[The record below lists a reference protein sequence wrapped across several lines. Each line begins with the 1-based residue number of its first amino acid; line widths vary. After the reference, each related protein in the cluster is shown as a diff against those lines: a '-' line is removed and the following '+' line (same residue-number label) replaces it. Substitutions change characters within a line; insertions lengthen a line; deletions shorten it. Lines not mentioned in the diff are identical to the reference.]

1 MKFRGDKKYI
11 YWGLTAVIVICSGI
25 LFYYAIFNWSNLN
38 ENVKSFFKIIM
49 PLVDGAVLAYLLS
62 SITNFL
68 EDIIYNKI
76 WKNHNFIYREKR
88 IIRVLTIFITYII
101 VFWVLY
107 EFFRMVI
114 PELYSSIVNIS
125 IQFPNYVNN
134 LEIFITK
141 TLQKNP
147 EMETLLTN
155 VLDNYSDPIND
166 WLNKTVIPRISSMF
180 VSVTNGIFIAVKSL
194 WNLIIGFIISVYLL
208 YNKEIF
214 KGQAKKIVYAFMER
228 KTANTFIYNMRFTNK
243 TFGGFIVGK
252 IVDSII
258 MGLLCLAV
266 TKMLH
271 TPYDT
276 LISVI
281 IGVTNIIPFF
291 GPFIGA
297 IPSALLVLM
306 IDPKAALYFVIAILI
321 LQQFDGNFIGP
332 KILGNSTGISGFWVI
347 FSITL
352 FGGFFGVLGMLVGVP
367 LFAVLYAG
375 IRSYIK
381 AKLQAK
387 NLDFDTMHY
396 ITVDYIDDNNKF
408 IEIPKEEIKDVK
420 SKKNLNKLKERL
432 KFEKTSSKK

>member
-38 ENVKSFFKIIM
+38 ENVKRFFKIIM

-76 WKNHNFIYREKR
+76 WKKHNFIYREKR

-228 KTANTFIYNMRFTNK
+228 NTANTFIYNMRFTNK
-243 TFGGFIVGK
+243 TFGGFIIGK

-347 FSITL
+347 FAITL

-387 NLDFDTMHY
+387 NLEFDTMRY
-396 ITVDYIDDNNKF
+396 ITVDYINENNEF

-432 KFEKTSSKK
+432 KFEKTLKK